1 MGRTRSDRTPYSPLT
16 VSVTVSVVGRVAAG
30 CLPAGGPSWCSASP
44 LRSRAVTAP
53 ALSALYPSASPCHSR
68 AVDRPVRAFPSRPTR
83 PPAHRL
89 PPPLPGSLRPSPRRC
104 RLTPRCSRP
113 HAGRTRHTNTA
124 PPCRSCARSSLAPFA
139 LPASIHRLSLV
150 LRAGGSPPALNCP
163 PAAAGRAGHPE
174 GRSGAEDGAA
184 VDTPGLRRLSGRLF
198 GWDVTV
204 GVTPV
209 HIFTKKK
216 LTLAYRYHHTAPH
229 PTIRYPGFCAV
240 RLPQG
245 FTGYRPVRT

>member
-124 PPCRSCARSSLAPFA
+124 AMPIMCPLIAGPFRVAGVDSPAVASVKGWRNPPAHNCQSCRSGP
-139 LPASIHRLSLV
+139 
-150 LRAGGSPPALNCP
+150 GGSPGGPQ
-163 PAAAGRAGHPE
+163 
-174 GRSGAEDGAA
+174 RSGG
-184 VDTPGLRRLSGRLF
+184 RRSR
-198 GWDVTV
+198 
-204 GVTPV
+204 
-209 HIFTKKK
+209 
-216 LTLAYRYHHTAPH
+216 
-229 PTIRYPGFCAV
+229 
-240 RLPQG
+240 
-245 FTGYRPVRT
+245 